1 MVCSLGG
8 PDLWKPLGMVATYEE
23 FAAQQRAEHLN
34 PFNRWCA
41 VVGNYLTFAAAFAAL
56 AGRRRAGATLFVLS
70 QMAIAAG
77 HIVEG
82 NLLEQTR
89 VTARHPIWV
98 VRADVAVANDTI
110 MGLVRRK

>member
-1 MVCSLGG
+1 
-8 PDLWKPLGMVATYEE
+8 MVATYEE

-41 VVGNYLTFAAAFAAL
+41 VVGNYLVFAAAFAAL
-56 AGRRRAGATLFVLS
+56 SGRRRAGATLFALS
-70 QMAIAAG
+70 QVAIGAG

-98 VRADVAVANDTI
+98 VRADVGIANDTI

>member
-1 MVCSLGG
+1 
-8 PDLWKPLGMVATYEE
+8 MVATYEE

-41 VVGNYLTFAAAFAAL
+41 VVGNYLAFAAAFAAL
-56 AGRRRAGATLFVLS
+56 SGRRRAGAMLFALS
-70 QMAIAAG
+70 QVALAAG

-82 NLLEQTR
+82 NLVEQTR

-98 VRADVAVANDTI
+98 VRADVGIANETI
-110 MGLVRRK
+110 VGLVRRK

>member
-1 MVCSLGG
+1 MVVSY
-8 PDLWKPLGMVATYEE
+8 AE

-41 VVGNYLTFAAAFAAL
+41 VVAWYGLAVPGAVTAAL
-56 AGRRRAGATLFVLS
+56 GRPRGGATLFALS
-70 QMAIAAG
+70 QVVIGVG

-82 NLLEQTR
+82 NVVQQTAIS
-89 VTARHPIWV
+89 ARHPIRV
-98 VRADVAVANDTI
+98 LRADLAVANETI

>member
-1 MVCSLGG
+1 
-8 PDLWKPLGMVATYEE
+8 MVATYEE

-34 PFNRWCA
+34 PANRWGA
-41 VVGNYLTFAAAFAAL
+41 VAGNYLALAAVATAISGRPKAGAAL
-56 AGRRRAGATLFVLS
+56 FALS
-70 QMAIAAG
+70 QVAIAAG

-98 VRADVAVANDTI
+98 LRADVAIANETI
-110 MGLVRRK
+110 LSLVRRK